1 MSRYTLLTIF
11 YLPLFFPL
19 PLFSPLLYLHTCL
32 DTPYLPFS
40 IFPFFFLYLFFHRS
54 YTYTLY
60 SHIRGHLLQEE
71 TLLSFFLATYTSL
84 GEEEC

>member
-1 MSRYTLLTIF
+1 MTLPILGPIWVSVTHAWREEKC
-11 YLPLFFPL
+11 PN
-19 PLFSPLLYLHTCL
+19 
-32 DTPYLPFS
+32 TPYLPFS
-40 IFPFFFLYLFFHRS
+40 IFLFFPLHFFFHRS

-60 SHIRGHLLQEE
+60 SHIHRHLLQEE